1 MGYGLLFDVTK
12 CIGCRACQAACKQYN
27 NLPLDSDLDRRHE
40 STNWDTPAPLT
51 GNTLLRMNHHIVTDK
66 RGRVAWRFV
75 RRSCFHCE
83 RPTCEAVCFAHAFYK
98 TPEGPVLYR
107 RSRCVGC
114 RYCMMGC
121 PFSIP
126 KYQWNELFPEVMK
139 CRMCAPERA
148 NIGAPPACV
157 AACPTKAVIFGD
169 RNDLLEEA
177 HKRIRSKY
185 NGLEHHVDYINHVYG
200 EHEVGGTSLLY
211 ISDVPFEELGMKTQI
226 TDKPVPGYTD
236 TVLKWTVGVAAVWG
250 AALTT
255 LYVATKKQD
264 EQEAGH

>member
-1 MGYGLLFDVTK
+1 MGYGLLFDVSK
-12 CIGCRACQAACKQYN
+12 CIGCRACEVACKQYN

-51 GNTLLRMNHHIVTDK
+51 GNTLLRMHYYTVEKGSKI
-66 RGRVAWRFV
+66 AWRFV

-126 KYQWNELFPEVMK
+126 KYEWNELFPEVKK

-157 AACPTKAVIFGD
+157 SACPTRAVIFGD
-169 RNDLLEEA
+169 RDALLQEA
-177 HKRIRSKY
+177 RSRIKNNPSRY
-185 NGLEHHVDYINHVYG
+185 ENYVYG
-200 EHEVGGTSLLY
+200 ENEVGGTSLLY
-211 ISDVPFEELGMKTQI
+211 ISDVPFEKLGMKTVKSGQI
-226 TDKPVPGYTD
+226 TDRPVPAYTD
-236 TVLKWTVGVAAVWG
+236 RALKWTVSIAAVWG

-255 LYVATKKQD
+255 LYLATKSPDD
-264 EQEAGH
+264 ESH